1 VKAAVLA
8 GLIVPGLCF
17 AQAAAGANTP
27 DGTVIPLR
35 IRENFPLVDVRIGDQ
50 KVTLLFDTGDSRGIL
65 LDQSVIDRAHAR
77 PTGASSKVVDVKGN
91 VIETPQYRIP
101 RLQIGSIEL
110 KTSSRNSKFTIP
122 RTCPINTGSRVFWG
136 RIPQALPGRDRLP
149 ARPAVPVQARQ
160 FRAGAECRGTPVP
173 FAGQWNGE
181 PVTEVETDLGR
192 IVLWWDTGTPLSI
205 LTTRIAQPTWPEVKE
220 GPVTSRR
227 LWVGGKDFGPWTFE
241 VVNLTLPPGFE
252 GFLGHDFYAKH
263 VVCMDFPNK
272 KLLVRNPDGRM
283 LWAGRSSHEKNS
295 C

>member
-1 VKAAVLA
+1 VLA
-8 GLIVPGLCF
+8 RHFKGSD
-17 AQAAAGANTP
+17 AG
-27 DGTVIPLR
+27 R
-35 IRENFPLVDVRIGDQ
+35 R
-50 KVTLLFDTGDSRGIL
+50 
-65 LDQSVIDRAHAR
+65 SVG
-77 PTGASSKVVDVKGN
+77 GASSS
-91 VIETPQYRIP
+91 P
-101 RLQIGSIEL
+101 QIGQIADWRE
-110 KTSSRNSKFTIP
+110 
-122 RTCPINTGSRVFWG
+122 V
-136 RIPQALPGRDRLP
+136 
-149 ARPAVPVQARQ
+149 
-160 FRAGAECRGTPVP
+160 RAGAECRGTPVP

-272 KLLVRNPDGRM
+272 KLLVRK
-283 LWAGRSSHEKNS
+283 S
-295 C
+295 

>member
-1 VKAAVLA
+1 MKAAVLA

-110 KTSSRNSKFTIP
+110 NDLVAELEVHHPSYMPDQYGQQGFLGTGFLKPYQVVIDYPRGRLSLFKPGSS
-122 RTCPINTGSRVFWG
+122 G
-136 RIPQALPGRDRLP
+136 
-149 ARPAVPVQARQ
+149 
-160 FRAGAECRGTPVP
+160 AGAECRGTPVP

-205 LTTRIAQPTWPEVKE
+205 LTTRIAQPTGPEVKE

-272 KLLVRNPDGRM
+272 KLLVRK
-283 LWAGRSSHEKNS
+283 S
-295 C
+295 